1 MVGRERSES
10 PRPYMTWLDGTGGR
24 ARVHTR
30 HGWTRPSDSLRPYTT
45 CLDGTGRDL
54 NCLAKA
60 IVLRESGRGGSGASR
75 EFETPLG
82 TFEHGRLVDNVL
94 VTLRRLLD
102 GRPCRPY
109 SGNFL
114 VRSPSGLGAYPD
126 VMVFSGEI
134 QGDPVDPRRAAT
146 NPTVIVEVL
155 SESTEE
161 YDRGEKVE
169 NYKSI
174 PSLAE
179 YVLVHQ
185 NERQIEVFLRS
196 EGWSAR
202 SAGPGQSLALRAIG
216 VDLPVDEIY

>member
-1 MVGRERSES
+1 MGAAEQI
-10 PRPYMTWLDGTGGR
+10 PRISFEEFLSLEPLNASKHEWLNGIVYMMAG
-24 ARVHTR
+24 
-30 HGWTRPSDSLRPYTT
+30 
-45 CLDGTGRDL
+45 
-54 NCLAKA
+54 
-60 IVLRESGRGGSGASR
+60 
-75 EFETPLG
+75 G

-126 VMVFSGEI
+126 VMVFCGEI

-161 YDRGEKVE
+161 YDRGEKFE